1 MNSKSLG
8 PNMLNKKVLTVYANS
23 PTQLPSCISWE
34 QKEHLL
40 LTAPGKFTHILSNSL
55 HHFTNLYS
63 IRDPI
68 IL

>member
-8 PNMLNKKVLTVYANS
+8 PNVSNKKVLTVYANS
-23 PTQLPSCISWE
+23 PTQLLSCISWE
-34 QKEHLL
+34 QREHVL
-40 LTAPGKFTHILSNSL
+40 LTEHGKFTHILSSSL
-55 HHFTNLYS
+55 QHFTNLYI